1 MHTDDSTT
9 RLMKTVAATLL
20 VAVVGL
26 LVEPTLSDWQRR
38 QLAERL
44 AARLGQVDDANV
56 KVPLRQLDELGQ
68 SAIEHIVVASTSER
82 AAVASVA
89 RQIIDEK
96 MTALTVATQSS
107 SGVEFVDSTLSIGSS
122 LSAHIHDFVLGP

>member
-1 MHTDDSTT
+1 MSTDDSTT
-9 RLMKTVAATLL
+9 KLIKTVVATLL
-20 VAVVGL
+20 VVVVGL

-44 AARLGQVDDANV
+44 AVRLSQVDDADV
-56 KVPLRQLDELGQ
+56 KVPLRQLAELGE
-68 SAIEHIVVASTSER
+68 SAIEHLVVASTSER

-96 MTALTVATQSS
+96 LTALIVAAQNST
-107 SGVEFVDSTLSIGSS
+107 GVDFSDTTLTIGS
-122 LSAHIHDFVLGP
+122 AARFPQ